1 MRIMADVTIP
11 DNIFYIII
19 AVIAL
24 VAIIVILMQWRKVRE
39 AQSNVEFLD
48 KQAQL
53 RKIELVEQ
61 DLESK
66 RMMENVI
73 PLPKEQQER
82 LSNIRKGTSDLMQQ
96 TGFLHNEVN
105 ERVTRLEART
115 EYLKLQKLLLDIEKK
130 EQELDKKSSKTIKSE
145 DVQAVRGIKGGKP

>member
-145 DVQAVRGIKGGKP
+145 DIQAVRGIKGGKP

>member
-1 MRIMADVTIP
+1 MADVTIP

-145 DVQAVRGIKGGKP
+145 DIQAVRGIKGGKP

>member
-1 MRIMADVTIP
+1 MADVVTIP
-11 DNIFYIII
+11 ENIFYIII
-19 AVIAL
+19 AVIA
-24 VAIIVILMQWRKVRE
+24 VIGIIVVFMQWRRVRE
-39 AQSNVEFLD
+39 AQTNVEFLE

-53 RKIELVEQ
+53 RKIELVEK

-82 LSNIRKGTSDLMQQ
+82 LSDIRKSTSDLMHQA
-96 TGFLHNEVN
+96 GFLRSEIN

-115 EYLKLQKLLLDIEKK
+115 EYLKLQKLLQDIEKK
-130 EQELDKKSSKTIKSE
+130 EQELDKKSGKNIKTE
-145 DVQAVRGIKGGKP
+145 DVQAVKGIKGVK

>member
-1 MRIMADVTIP
+1 MADVVTIP
-11 DNIFYIII
+11 ANIFYIII
-19 AVIAL
+19 AVIA
-24 VAIIVILMQWRKVRE
+24 VIGIIVVFMQWRRVRE
-39 AQSNVEFLD
+39 AQSNVEFLE

-53 RKIELVEQ
+53 RKIELVEK

-82 LSNIRKGTSDLMQQ
+82 LSDIRKSTSDLMHQA
-96 TGFLHNEVN
+96 GFLHSEIN

-115 EYLKLQKLLLDIEKK
+115 EYLKLQKLLQDIEKK
-130 EQELDKKSSKTIKSE
+130 EQELDKKSSKKIKTE
-145 DVQAVRGIKGGKP
+145 DVQAVKGIKGVK

>member
-1 MRIMADVTIP
+1 MADVVAIP
-11 DNIFYIII
+11 ENIFYIVI
-19 AVIAL
+19 AVIA
-24 VAIIVILMQWRKVRE
+24 VVGIIVVFMQWRKVRE
-39 AQSNVEFLD
+39 AQSNVQFLE

-53 RKIELVEQ
+53 RKIELVEK

-82 LSNIRKGTSDLMQQ
+82 LSEIRKGTSDLMHQA
-96 TGFLHNEVN
+96 GFLHSEIN

-115 EYLKLQKLLLDIEKK
+115 EFLKLQKLMQDIEKK
-130 EQELDKKSSKTIKSE
+130 EQELDKKSGKKIKSE
-145 DVQAVRGIKGGKP
+145 DVQAAKGIKGVK

>member
-1 MRIMADVTIP
+1 MADVVTIP
-11 DNIFYIII
+11 ENIFYIII
-19 AVIAL
+19 AVIAVVGL
-24 VAIIVILMQWRKVRE
+24 IIALMQWRKVRE
-39 AQSNVEFLD
+39 AQSNIQFLE

-53 RKIELVEQ
+53 RKIELVEK

-82 LSNIRKGTSDLMQQ
+82 LSEIRKSTSDLMHQA
-96 TGFLHNEVN
+96 GFLHSEIN

-115 EYLKLQKLLLDIEKK
+115 EYLKLQKLLQDIEKK
-130 EQELDKKSSKTIKSE
+130 EQQLDKKSSKTVKSE
-145 DVQAVRGIKGGKP
+145 DVQAVKGIKGGKP

>member
-1 MRIMADVTIP
+1 MVDAVTIP
-11 DNIFYIII
+11 TNIFYIII
-19 AVIAL
+19 VVIAVIG
-24 VAIIVILMQWRKVRE
+24 VIVVFMQWRKVRE

-53 RKIELVEQ
+53 RKIELVEK

-73 PLPKEQQER
+73 PLPKEQQDR
-82 LSNIRKGTSDLMQQ
+82 LSDIRKSTSDLMHQA
-96 TGFLHNEVN
+96 GFLHSEIN

-115 EYLKLQKLLLDIEKK
+115 EYLKLQKLLQDIEKK
-130 EQELDKKSSKTIKSE
+130 EQELDKKTGKKIKTE
-145 DVQAVRGIKGGKP
+145 DVQAVKGIKGVK

>member
-1 MRIMADVTIP
+1 MADVTIP